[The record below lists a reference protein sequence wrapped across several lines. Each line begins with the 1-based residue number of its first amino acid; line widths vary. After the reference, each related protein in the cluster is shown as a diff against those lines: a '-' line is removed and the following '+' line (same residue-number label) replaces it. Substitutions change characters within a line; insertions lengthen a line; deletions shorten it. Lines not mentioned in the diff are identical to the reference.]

1 MKTAKQ
7 NYQIIKELE
16 SKAIESQPIDN
27 EEAVFLSNLND
38 TDTFDLIA
46 SANRIREKFKG
57 NKISLCSIVNAKSG
71 RCPEDC
77 VFCSQSNHYKTNI
90 DEYPLIKSEEMVE
103 KANEALNHGAQKFG
117 IVTSGRNIS
126 TEQELNEICKTIK
139 KLKEDGKIHRCASL
153 GMLGRDQ
160 LIKLKEAGLEEY
172 HHNLETSRSYFP
184 KVCTTHDYEEDVE
197 TVKTAKSI
205 GLRTCCGGIFGLGE
219 SPEQRI
225 ELAFTLREL
234 DVDSV
239 PINFLHP
246 IKGTGTEN
254 LPPLK
259 PLEILKI
266 IAVYRFLLPAKDIK
280 IAGGREHNLRDFQ
293 SMIFAAGAN
302 STMVGNY
309 LTTKGRAYQDDLQ
322 MIKDM
327 GLEPVSNGFKI
338 S

>member
-1 MKTAKQ
+1 MI
-7 NYQIIKELE
+7 N
-16 SKAIESQPIDN
+16 
-27 EEAVFLSNLND
+27 
-38 TDTFDLIA
+38 
-46 SANRIREKFKG
+46 
-57 NKISLCSIVNAKSG
+57 
-71 RCPEDC
+71 
-77 VFCSQSNHYKTNI
+77 
-90 DEYPLIKSEEMVE
+90 SEEILQ
-103 KANEALNHGAQKFG
+103 KADEALSHGAQKFG
-117 IVTSGRNIS
+117 IVTSGKTLS

-139 KLKEDGKIHRCASL
+139 TLKEDGKIHRCASL
-153 GMLGRDQ
+153 GMLGRVE

-172 HHNLETSRSYFP
+172 HHNLETARSYFP
-184 KVCTTHDYEEDVE
+184 KICTTHNYEEDVE

-266 IAVYRFLLPAKDIK
+266 IAIYRFLLPAKDIK
-280 IAGGREHNLRDFQ
+280 IAGGE
-293 SMIFAAGAN
+293 
-302 STMVGNY
+302 
-309 LTTKGRAYQDDLQ
+309 RA
-322 MIKDM
+322 
-327 GLEPVSNGFKI
+327 
-338 S
+338 

>member
-16 SKAIESQPIDN
+16 SKAIENQSLDN
-27 EEAVFLSNLND
+27 EEAVFLSNLNE

-90 DEYPLIKSEEMVE
+90 DEYPLIKSEEMVK
-103 KANEALNHGAQKFG
+103 KANEALSHGAQKFG
-117 IVTSGRNIS
+117 IVTSGRRIS

-172 HHNLETSRSYFP
+172 HHNLETARSYFP

-266 IAVYRFLLPAKDIK
+266 IAIYRFLLPAKDIK

-327 GLEPVSNGFKI
+327 GLEPV
-338 S
+338 